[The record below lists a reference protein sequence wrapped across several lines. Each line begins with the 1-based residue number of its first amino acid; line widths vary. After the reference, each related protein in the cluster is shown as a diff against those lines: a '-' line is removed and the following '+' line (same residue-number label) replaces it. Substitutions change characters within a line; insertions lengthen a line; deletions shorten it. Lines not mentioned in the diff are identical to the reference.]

1 MTFTVPIPVAVAV
14 LVLAFGAARVLFAAA
29 AGSVGGAHCVC
40 GRGKV
45 VLEVTVRRI
54 AVQGVC
60 GAGSLHAA
68 RLWAASIGC
77 MQSARRKAH
86 LSAGRAA
93 IHLRPWALR
102 CEEMQGGSGR
112 GPVFR
117 IEGKQCAGRVW

>member
-1 MTFTVPIPVAVAV
+1 
-14 LVLAFGAARVLFAAA
+14 
-29 AGSVGGAHCVC
+29 
-40 GRGKV
+40 
-45 VLEVTVRRI
+45 VTARRI

-68 RLWAASIGC
+68 RLWAAAIGC

-86 LSAGRAA
+86 LSARRAA

-102 CEEMQGGSGR
+102 CEEMQGESER

-117 IEGKQCAGRVW
+117 IEGEQCGMCWPRRRSWSWVVWALPG